1 MPKRRAIQCGQT
13 DWSYAELDRIC
24 DRLATGFAAQQLGV
38 GERVAILARNSHAYV
53 AVRFALARLGVV
65 LVPINFMLKAQEVAY
80 ILNHSE
86 AKALCVD
93 AEFVALGREVATKTP
108 SLQHLF
114 WLPSEDPTQPPADL
128 QTFEQLLAAASA
140 DFEVPDAVGGDSL
153 AQISYTSGTESLP
166 KGAMLTHEA
175 VVSEYVSSMAAGHIS
190 PEDHMLHA
198 LPLFHCAQ
206 LDAFL
211 GPCLYV
217 GAINVIT
224 SRPSPENLL
233 ALIERHQITSLF
245 LPPTVWITLLRSRAF
260 NAHALRSLRKGY
272 FGASIMP
279 LEVLHELRSR
289 LPELLLWNLYGQ
301 TEITGVATA
310 LQPEDQLRKPGSCGR
325 AVLNVETRVVDD
337 AGADVAPGQVGEVVH
352 RSPQLMR
359 GYFHDPERTRLA
371 FAGGWFHSGDLATI
385 DDEGY
390 ITIVD
395 RKKDMI
401 KSGGEN
407 VASREVEDTIY
418 RLAQVS
424 EVAVIGLP
432 DPLWIEAI
440 AAVIVIKEGEALTAG
455 AVVQHCRALL
465 ADFKAPKHVIFVPAL
480 PKSASGKVLKRV
492 LREQLG
498 DKGGHPATP

>member
-1 MPKRRAIQCGQT
+1 VPKRRAIQCGQT

-93 AEFVALGREVATKTP
+93 AEFAGLGREVATKTP

-128 QTFEQLLAAASA
+128 QTFEQLLAAAA
-140 DFEVPDAVGGDSL
+140 DFEVPAAVGGDSL

-175 VVSEYVSSMAAGHIS
+175 VISEYVSSMAAGHIS

-233 ALIERHQITSLF
+233 ALIEQHQITSLF

-279 LEVLHELRSR
+279 MEVLHELRSR
-289 LPELLLWNLYGQ
+289 LPDLLLWNLYGQ

-337 AGADVAPGQVGEVVH
+337 AGRDVAPGQVGEVVH

-371 FAGGWFHSGDLATI
+371 FAGGWFHSGDLAMI
-385 DDEGY
+385 DHEGY

-440 AAVIVIKEGEALTAG
+440 AAVIVIKEGEALTAR

-492 LREQLG
+492 LREQLA